1 MIAIFRVAFPAEN
14 ILGIVSTDHL
24 WTIDSTMVDA
34 DILGNVLKRALDD
47 QGIARFGGSD
57 RSDRLAVARVKVRAA
72 RDGNAPAITIGTPTT
87 ILVGRSRPRR
97 SGVVVGTDRSD
108 YHCLL
113 MTTRT
118 MTTVQQKKDTSSAVR
133 DTSEKVIA
141 TNRQAR
147 FEYSILDSAEAGLAL
162 TGTEI
167 KSIRAGKVNVRE
179 AYARIEA
186 GEIWLINMHISPYE
200 QASNYF
206 QHDPLRPK
214 KLLLHRREINRLK
227 AELGQKGLT
236 LVPLRIYLK
245 GGRAK
250 VELGLARGKKLYDK
264 RDAMAERDAKRD
276 LQRSLRSRD

>member
-1 MIAIFRVAFPAEN
+1 
-14 ILGIVSTDHL
+14 
-24 WTIDSTMVDA
+24 
-34 DILGNVLKRALDD
+34 
-47 QGIARFGGSD
+47 
-57 RSDRLAVARVKVRAA
+57 
-72 RDGNAPAITIGTPTT
+72 
-87 ILVGRSRPRR
+87 
-97 SGVVVGTDRSD
+97 
-108 YHCLL
+108 
-113 MTTRT
+113 
-118 MTTVQQKKDTSSAVR
+118 MTTVQQKKDASSAVR

-179 AYARIEA
+179 AYARIEG

-250 VELGLARGKKLYDK
+250 VEIGLAKGKKLYDK

>member
-1 MIAIFRVAFPAEN
+1 
-14 ILGIVSTDHL
+14 
-24 WTIDSTMVDA
+24 
-34 DILGNVLKRALDD
+34 
-47 QGIARFGGSD
+47 
-57 RSDRLAVARVKVRAA
+57 
-72 RDGNAPAITIGTPTT
+72 
-87 ILVGRSRPRR
+87 
-97 SGVVVGTDRSD
+97 
-108 YHCLL
+108 
-113 MTTRT
+113 MTTT
-118 MTTVQQKKDTSSAVR
+118 QQKKDASSAAR
-133 DTSEKVIA
+133 DIGEKVIA

-167 KSIRAGKVNVRE
+167 KSIRAGKVNLRE
-179 AYARIEA
+179 AYARIEV

-236 LVPLRIYLK
+236 LVPLRLYLK
-245 GGRAK
+245 QGRAK
-250 VELGLARGKKLYDK
+250 VEIGLAKGKKLYDK